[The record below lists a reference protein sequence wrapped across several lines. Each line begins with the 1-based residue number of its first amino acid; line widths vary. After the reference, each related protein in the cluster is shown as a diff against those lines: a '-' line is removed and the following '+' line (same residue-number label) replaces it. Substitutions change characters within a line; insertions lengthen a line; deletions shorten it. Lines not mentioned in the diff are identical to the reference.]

1 MAWTFKN
8 GDAYTG
14 DTHELA
20 GMTYSGKTRTR
31 DSKPLLEVKEAAVPK
46 KPRKTRATPFKKEK

>member
-8 GDAYTG
+8 GDPYVG

-20 GMTYSGKTRTR
+20 GNDLLWKDAHTR
-31 DSKPLLEVKEAAVPK
+31 
-46 KPRKTRATPFKKEK
+46 F

>member
-14 DTHELA
+14 DTHELM
-20 GMTYSGKTRTR
+20 GNTYSGKTRTR
-31 DSKPLLEVKEAAVPK
+31 DSKPLLYVKEAPKPK
-46 KPRKTRATPFKKEK
+46 KARKPRPTPFKKED

>member
-8 GDAYTG
+8 GDPYVG

-20 GMTYSGKTRTR
+20 GNTYSGKTRTR
-31 DSKPLLEVKEAAVPK
+31 DSKPLLEVKEAAKPK
-46 KPRKTRATPFKKEK
+46 KERKTRATPF

>member
-8 GDAYTG
+8 GDPYVG

-20 GMTYSGKTRTR
+20 GNTYSGKTRTR
-31 DSKPLLEVKEAAVPK
+31 DSKLLLEVKEAAKPK
-46 KPRKTRATPFKKEK
+46 KERKTRATPFKKEK

>member
-14 DTHELA
+14 DTHELM
-20 GMTYSGKTRTR
+20 GNTYSGKTRTR
-31 DSKPLLEVKEAAVPK
+31 DSKPLLWVADAPVPK
-46 KPRKTRATPFKKEK
+46 KPRKKRPTPYKKVD

>member
-8 GDAYTG
+8 GDAYKG

-31 DSKPLLEVKEAAVPK
+31 DSKPLIEVKEAVPAK